1 MAKVD
6 DFFIEDNSVDLIS
19 EDSYENINNIIDE
32 IEAFS
37 RLTYKSV
44 YIIDYYKRI
53 FLYVSKNPLFL
64 CGLSPEEV
72 KELGY
77 NFYINNVPKED
88 LDFLLEI
95 NVKGFEFLRD
105 IPAEDKKKY
114 TISYCFN
121 IINTKSKKKQLINH
135 QITPL
140 KLTKSGEIWLA
151 ICVASIPSNGTAGEI
166 IMSLDGANTL
176 WKYNRISKKW
186 KEMPRFE
193 LKDIE
198 LNVLKYSAMGYTMN
212 EIADLVH
219 RSFDSVKV
227 YRKTILE
234 KLGADNITE
243 AINIAM
249 NFRLI

>member
-1 MAKVD
+1 MANVD
-6 DFFIEDNSVDLIS
+6 DFFIADNSVGLIS
-19 EDSYENINNIIDE
+19 EASYDDVKHIIDE

-44 YIIDYYKRI
+44 YIIDYYKRN

-95 NVKGFEFLRD
+95 NVAGFQFLKD

-121 IINTKSKKKQLINH
+121 IINNQSKKKQLINH

-151 ICVASIPSNGTAGEI
+151 ICVASIPANGTAGEI

-176 WKYNRISKKW
+176 WKYSRTSKRW

-193 LKDIE
+193 LKE
-198 LNVLKYSAMGYTMN
+198 TEVNVLRYSSMGYTMN
-212 EIADLVH
+212 EIAEIIH
-219 RSFDSVKV
+219 RSFDTVKS

-234 KLGADNITE
+234 KLGAENITE

-249 NFRLI
+249 NYRLI